1 MGTVISRLII
11 AVVLAI
17 AAWLSWSE
25 AQLTARVAVARERL
39 ATLDLQLDAD
49 LEADA
54 TLSDYLPN
62 VLSIGAQPLSTDIRR
77 TRTTVEYWLARYGE
91 VIDEAN
97 GDLDAE
103 VLLAAANAAF
113 RTQERERGAGAAQ
126 VQRLDGVLQAYVAV
140 LKAEW
145 PRLKGNS
152 ARSRTDA
159 AYNYEYVS
167 RVRDQ
172 VARSGGK
179 PGKEL
184 PRTAAAPRKPGALPA
199 GPTVHGRPGGPPPDM
214 KAEEME
220 VIAPMN
226 YGDREAQPEATPG
239 TRRER
244 KG

>member
-1 MGTVISRLII
+1 
-11 AVVLAI
+11 
-17 AAWLSWSE
+17 
-25 AQLTARVAVARERL
+25 
-39 ATLDLQLDAD
+39 
-49 LEADA
+49 
-54 TLSDYLPN
+54 
-62 VLSIGAQPLSTDIRR
+62 
-77 TRTTVEYWLARYGE
+77 

-113 RTQERERGAGAAQ
+113 RSHERDGGAGPAQ

-140 LKAEW
+140 LKAA
-145 PRLKGNS
+145 PKHM
-152 ARSRTDA
+152 DA

-172 VARSGGK
+172 AARSAGK
-179 PGKEL
+179 PVKEV
-184 PRTAAAPRKPGALPA
+184 PRIAAAPRRPGDLPA
-199 GPTVHGRPGGPPPDM
+199 GPTVHGRPGGPPPEM

-239 TRRER
+239 GKRER

>member
-1 MGTVISRLII
+1 MKTVITRVIV
-11 AVVLAI
+11 AAVLALG
-17 AAWLSWSE
+17 AWLSWSE
-25 AQLTARVAVARERL
+25 AKLTARVATAKERL
-39 ATLDLQLDAD
+39 ATLDLQVDDRLDAD
-49 LEADA
+49 SNSA
-54 TLSDYLPN
+54 
-62 VLSIGAQPLSTDIRR
+62 DIRR
-77 TRTTVEYWLARYGE
+77 TRTTVEYWLGRYGE
-91 VIDEAN
+91 VTEEAN

-113 RTQERERGAGAAQ
+113 RLHEREGGAGPAQ

-140 LKAEW
+140 LKAAPEHM
-145 PRLKGNS
+145 
-152 ARSRTDA
+152 DA

-172 VARSGGK
+172 MARSGGK
-179 PGKEL
+179 PVKEM
-184 PRTAAAPRKPGALPA
+184 PRTAAAPRRPGDLPA
-199 GPTVHGRPGGPPPDM
+199 GPTLHGRPGGPPPDM

-239 TRRER
+239 GKRER

>member
-1 MGTVISRLII
+1 MKTIITRLII
-11 AVVLAI
+11 AAVLALG
-17 AAWLSWSE
+17 AWLSWSE
-25 AQLTARVAVARERL
+25 AKLTARVATAKERL
-39 ATLDLQLDAD
+39 ATLDLQIDDDVDAD
-49 LEADA
+49 G
-54 TLSDYLPN
+54 TPSDYLPSY
-62 VLSIGAQPLSTDIRR
+62 LSTGAQPLATEIRR
-77 TRTTVEYWLARYGE
+77 TRTTVEYWLARYAE
-91 VIDEAN
+91 VMKEAN

-113 RTQERERGAGAAQ
+113 RWHERDGGAGPAL
-126 VQRLDGVLQAYVAV
+126 VQRLDSVLQAYVAV
-140 LKAEW
+140 LKAA
-145 PRLKGNS
+145 PKHM
-152 ARSRTDA
+152 DA

-172 VARSGGK
+172 VARSAGK
-179 PGKEL
+179 PAKET
-184 PRTAAAPRKPGALPA
+184 PRTAAAPRRPGDLPV

-239 TRRER
+239 GKRER

>member
-1 MGTVISRLII
+1 MRTVISRLSI
-11 AVVLAI
+11 AVVLAV

-25 AQLTARVAVARERL
+25 AKLTARVATAKERL
-39 ATLDLQLDAD
+39 ATLDLHVDDDLDANR
-49 LEADA
+49 
-54 TLSDYLPN
+54 TLSDYLP
-62 VLSIGAQPLSTDIRR
+62 IDTQPLATDIRR

-97 GDLDAE
+97 GELDAE

-113 RTQERERGAGAAQ
+113 RTQEREGGAGSAR

-145 PRLKGNS
+145 PAIKGS
-152 ARSRTDA
+152 PTASRMDA

-172 VARSGGK
+172 VARRAGK
-179 PGKEL
+179 PVKEL
-184 PRTAAAPRKPGALPA
+184 PRTAAAPRKPGDLPA

-214 KAEEME
+214 KAEEMD

-239 TRRER
+239 ARRER

>member
-1 MGTVISRLII
+1 MKTVITRLIV
-11 AVVLAI
+11 AAVLA
-17 AAWLSWSE
+17 AGAWLSWSE
-25 AQLTARVAVARERL
+25 AKLTARVATAKERL
-39 ATLDLQLDAD
+39 ATLDLQVDD
-49 LEADA
+49 DGDDR
-54 TLSDYLPN
+54 TISGYLPN
-62 VLSIGAQPLSTDIRR
+62 YFPFWAQPLSTDIRR

-91 VIDEAN
+91 VIEEAN

-113 RTQERERGAGAAQ
+113 RSHERDGGAGPAQ

-140 LKAEW
+140 LKAA
-145 PRLKGNS
+145 PQHM
-152 ARSRTDA
+152 AA

-172 VARSGGK
+172 AARSAGK
-179 PGKEL
+179 PAKEL
-184 PRTAAAPRKPGALPA
+184 PRTAARPRRPGDLPA

-239 TRRER
+239 AKRER

>member
-1 MGTVISRLII
+1 MRPVITRVIV
-11 AVVLAI
+11 AAVLALG
-17 AAWLSWSE
+17 AWLSWSE
-25 AQLTARVAVARERL
+25 AKLTARVATAKERL
-39 ATLDLQLDAD
+39 ATLDLQVDAGR
-49 LEADA
+49 DA
-54 TLSDYLPN
+54 GSN
-62 VLSIGAQPLSTDIRR
+62 STDIRR
-77 TRTTVEYWLARYGE
+77 TRTTVEYWLGRYGE
-91 VIDEAN
+91 VTEEAN
-97 GDLDAE
+97 PSTSLGASGDLDAE

-113 RTQERERGAGAAQ
+113 RLHEREGGAGPAQ

-140 LKAEW
+140 LKAA
-145 PRLKGNS
+145 PNHM
-152 ARSRTDA
+152 DA

-172 VARSGGK
+172 MARSGGK
-179 PGKEL
+179 PVKEL
-184 PRTAAAPRKPGALPA
+184 PRTAAAPRRPGDLPA

-239 TRRER
+239 GKRER

>member
-1 MGTVISRLII
+1 MKTVITRLII
-11 AVVLAI
+11 AAVLAVG
-17 AAWLSWSE
+17 AWLSWSE
-25 AQLTARVAVARERL
+25 AKLTARVADAKERL
-39 ATLDLQLDAD
+39 ATLDLQVDAGLDA
-49 LEADA
+49 ET
-54 TLSDYLPN
+54 TLSDYLPIDAQL
-62 VLSIGAQPLSTDIRR
+62 LSAEIRR
-77 TRTTVEYWLARYGE
+77 TRTTVEYWLGRYGE
-91 VIDEAN
+91 VAEEAN

-113 RTQERERGAGAAQ
+113 RSHEREGGAGPAQ
-126 VQRLDGVLQAYVAV
+126 VLRLDSVLQAYVAV
-140 LKAEW
+140 LKAA
-145 PRLKGNS
+145 PKHM
-152 ARSRTDA
+152 DA

-172 VARSGGK
+172 MARSGGK
-179 PGKEL
+179 PVKDMQ
-184 PRTAAAPRKPGALPA
+184 RAAAAPRRPGNLPV

-239 TRRER
+239 VRRER